1 MRGYAIS
8 GGSACSSGSVKSSAT
23 LREIDMDEQSAM
35 KTVRISFGKNLTEK
49 NILGL
54 SNCIADI
61 VNSQKEK
68 SSSNA

>member
-1 MRGYAIS
+1 
-8 GGSACSSGSVKSSAT
+8 
-23 LREIDMDEQSAM
+23 MDEQSAM

-54 SNCIADI
+54 SNCIAGI

-68 SSSNA
+68 SSSSA